1 MGFVDEGHKRVGC
14 LLHPSLHQG
23 VDLRTNSFYGVE
35 LCDTHFCPSF
45 TYLTEEEQKAVI
57 LSLDDWYLY
66 GLVITDIDLVKQ
78 FFAHVQN
85 RMGDKVRVERL
96 DDQKVQKV
104 LREFFALKE
113 CWKFLS
119 PEPRLGKYHFT
130 HSEYSIA
137 RIEYGK
143 RWGMYPSRFDKIFI
157 SLSSA
162 FRTENEIKEAESIIE
177 EMIVKF
183 IEVY

>member
-1 MGFVDEGHKRVGC
+1 M
-14 LLHPSLHQG
+14 
-23 VDLRTNSFYGVE
+23 RTNSFYGVE
-35 LCDTHFCPSF
+35 LCETHFCPSF
-45 TYLTEEEQKAVI
+45 TYLKDEEQLSVI

-85 RMGDKVRVERL
+85 RMGDKVCVKRL
-96 DDQKVQKV
+96 EDQKVKKV
-104 LREFFALKE
+104 LLEFFALKE

-130 HSEYSIA
+130 HAEYSIA
-137 RIEYGK
+137 RIEYSQ
-143 RWGMYPSRFDKIFI
+143 RWGKYPSPFDKIFI

-162 FRTENEIKEAESIIE
+162 FQTEHEIEEAESIIE
-177 EMIVKF
+177 GMIGKF